1 MPCNPYSKSP
11 PGALARP
18 DYQPGDY
25 LRSDDLRVEQA
36 YLQQRLRRHDRRLHG
51 WGVVCGMRVIPANDP
66 AHPWGVCVCPGFA
79 IGPYGDEIQLT
90 CRVSL
95 DITEFLWRLPVR
107 IKVPTLTY
115 VSIRY
120 AEELTKPIPTPIAQC
135 QCSGTVYTPSRIQ
148 DGYQLSAL
156 WELPLQLKQ
165 PRFDICKLESA
176 PEEECPP
183 SPYLTLANV
192 SLPST
197 VGQQIVAAN
206 IVNV

>member
-1 MPCNPYSKSP
+1 MPCKPHLKSP

-25 LRSDDLRVEQA
+25 LRADDLRVGQD
-36 YLQQRLRRHDRRLHG
+36 YLEQRLRRHDRRLHG

-95 DITEFLWRLPVR
+95 DITEFLWLSPIGARAPRV
-107 IKVPTLTY
+107 TY
-115 VSIRY
+115 VAIRY
-120 AEELTKPIPTPIAQC
+120 AEELTKPTPTPTAQC
-135 QCSGTVYTPSRIQ
+135 QCSDTVYTPSRIQ

-156 WELPLQLKQ
+156 WELALQLKQ
-165 PRFDICKLESA
+165 PRFDIYRRESA
-176 PEEECPP
+176 PLEECPP
-183 SPYLTLANV
+183 SPYLILAHVN
-192 SLPST
+192 LPPT
-197 VGQQIVAAN
+197 VGQQVVAAN